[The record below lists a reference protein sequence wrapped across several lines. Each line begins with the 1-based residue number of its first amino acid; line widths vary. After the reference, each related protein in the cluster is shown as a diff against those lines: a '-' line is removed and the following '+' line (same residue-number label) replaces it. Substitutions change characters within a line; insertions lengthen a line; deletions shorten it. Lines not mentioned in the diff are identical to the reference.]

1 MEEHLR
7 GLTIGDFHMYEGGVW
22 SVILVVILAIA
33 FIVIGK
39 MFKKAD
45 PKKPKGFLLIFE
57 ILMDMFKGVCYDFL
71 DDDAPP
77 YVPIIAF
84 FGIYIGIA
92 NMMPLL
98 FGIKPPT
105 TDINVTG
112 ALAIMAFFIIY
123 GSGVLRHG
131 FGKTIKHAFFEPL
144 PALFPIMIISESSKM
159 ISLAMRLFGAITAG
173 YVIIDVIYFLAGMW
187 LGSVAALPLQFFFD
201 IFDALIQTVVFMF
214 LVLTFTKMKIS
225 H

>member
-22 SVILVVILAIA
+22 SVILMIVLAIA
-33 FIVIGK
+33 FVIIGQ

-45 PKKPKGFLLIFE
+45 PKKPKGFLLFIE
-57 ILMDMFKGVCYDFL
+57 VLMDLFKGVCDDFL
-71 DDDAPP
+71 GEDAPP
-77 YVPIIAF
+77 YVPIVAF
-84 FGIYIGIA
+84 FGIFIGIA

-123 GSGVLRHG
+123 GSGVLRNG
-131 FGKTIKHAFFEPL
+131 LGQTIKHAFFEPL
-144 PALFPIMIISESSKM
+144 PALFPIMVISETSKM
-159 ISLAMRLFGAITAG
+159 VSLAMRLFGAITAG
-173 YVIIDVIYFLAGMW
+173 YVIIDVIYFLAGIW
-187 LGSVAALPLQFFFD
+187 IAPVAALPLQFFFD

-214 LVLTFTKMKIS
+214 LLLTFTKMKIA